1 MSKPATHVPTFVL
14 VGHCGADSYSIANA
28 VKRAVPEAEIAHAA
42 DLATARKHAESGA
55 ILLVNRVLDTGFG
68 TDSGV
73 ELIAALAN
81 REPRP
86 TLALVSNFVDAQQAA
101 VAAGAQPGFGKSD
114 LGFPKTTELLRTL
127 AQSGSPAL
135 K

>member
-1 MSKPATHVPTFVL
+1 MSKATTHVPTFVL
-14 VGHCGADSYSIANA
+14 VGHCGADSYSISHA
-28 VKRAVPEAEIAHAA
+28 VKRAVPEAEIAHAG
-42 DLATARKHAESGA
+42 DLETARRYADAGA

-81 REPRP
+81 RQPRP
-86 TLALVSNFVDAQQAA
+86 TLVLVSNFADAQQAA

-114 LGFPKTTELLRTL
+114 LGFPRTTELLSSL
-127 AQSGSPAL
+127 AAAASPAL